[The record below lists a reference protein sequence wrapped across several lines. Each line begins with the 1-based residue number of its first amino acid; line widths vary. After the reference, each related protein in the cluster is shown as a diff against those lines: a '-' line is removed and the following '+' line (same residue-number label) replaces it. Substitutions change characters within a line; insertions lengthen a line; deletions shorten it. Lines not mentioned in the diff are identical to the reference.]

1 MTERDLRLLR
11 FIGEQYAVTLPQL
24 ATLMGRSHHAAR
36 WLRERWQ
43 RAGWVDGR
51 AILVGRPVFVWLTR
65 RGTRAAGIEH
75 PLWRPTPGAL
85 AHVVAVTEVRLDVEA
100 RRPNASWVSER
111 ELRRADPRPRVHRP
125 DGLVAIGEREVAIE
139 VELTQKERRRAAR
152 IMREL
157 VASYGSVTYFAAPAP
172 RRLLS
177 GLAEKVGQGRV
188 QVLPL
193 PGEGS
198 DESP

>member
-1 MTERDLRLLR
+1 
-11 FIGEQYAVTLPQL
+11 
-24 ATLMGRSHHAAR
+24 MGRSNHAAR

-43 RAGWVDGR
+43 RAGWADGR
-51 AILVGRPVFVWLTR
+51 AILVGHPVFVWLTG
-65 RGTRAAGIEH
+65 RGTKAVGIEH

-85 AHVVAVTEVRLDVEA
+85 AHITAVNEVRIHVQA
-100 RRPNASWVSER
+100 RHPDAAWVSER
-111 ELRRADPRPRVHRP
+111 ELRRADPRLRVHRP
-125 DGLVAIGEREVAIE
+125 DGLVAVGEREVAIE
-139 VELTQKERRRAAR
+139 VELTQKERRRTAR
-152 IMREL
+152 IMCEL
-157 VASYGSVTYFAAPAP
+157 TAGYESVTYFAAPAP
-172 RRLLS
+172 RRVLS